1 MISRRFSTPPPP
13 PPPFAARHRRS
24 SAAALP
30 PVPLLLVAATLA
42 LASCSVSSGGTG
54 DGAPQPGAAAAAPTR
69 PAAPAAAAP
78 VEDRT
83 PPERFA
89 PPPGVEARREA
100 WYDGRDW
107 AARTLETLTLEE
119 KVGQMMMPF
128 IFGDFAPRGSRAAAR
143 ARAMI
148 EDHKVGG
155 IIVSV
160 GSPTEVAAKLNWLQ
174 SLSSVPLLIGS
185 DLEAGAG
192 FRFDGIVHVPTIIP
206 LGGAT
211 RFPALMAVGATGD
224 PGFAYE
230 MGRVTA
236 REALA
241 IGVHVPFAPVLDVN
255 NNPENPVINVRS
267 FGEDPERVAALGAAF
282 VRGIQD
288 QGAIATAK
296 HFPGHGDTGVDSHI
310 ALPVI
315 RVGRERMDAVEL
327 RPFRRAIG
335 SDLGAIMT
343 AHITVPELTG
353 DRVPATLAPAV
364 MTDLLRGEMGFD
376 GLIITDAMDMAAV
389 DRAFGRGEATVRA
402 IEAGADVILMPPDLA
417 AARSGLMAAVRSGRV
432 SEARI
437 DRSVLRILNAKARVG
452 LHRWRQV
459 DLGRVAEFVGVEPH
473 TAVAQAVAERSITV
487 LKDEREL
494 LPLLGTRT
502 ARVYSVTYRRTNN
515 IRAGRAFNARLGQT
529 YQRLGIAYV
538 DQNSDAADYQAI
550 LARARGSALTVVSLH
565 VGVRTAS
572 GSVALPEPTMDFV
585 KALARSSRPSI
596 VVAFGNPYL
605 LSEFPEVGTYL
616 TAWSGVPVAERAAAD
631 AILGRIA
638 VTGRAPTRIAGF
650 DVGHGLQ
657 IPRKEAS
664 GN

>member
-1 MISRRFSTPPPP
+1 MNSRRFS
-13 PPPFAARHRRS
+13 
-24 SAAALP
+24 AAALRP
-30 PVPLLLVAATLA
+30 ARLLLSAATLT
-42 LASCSVSSGGTG
+42 LASCSVSGGSERAAG
-54 DGAPQPGAAAAAPTR
+54 PAPPDPTTVSPDPATPATPPDPAPTT
-69 PAAPAAAAP
+69 AP
-78 VEDRT
+78 
-83 PPERFA
+83 PPETRPLPERYA
-89 PPPGVEARREA
+89 PPPGLEARREA
-100 WYDGRDW
+100 WDDGRDW
-107 AARTLETLTLEE
+107 AARTLETLTLDE

-128 IFGDFAPRGSRAAAR
+128 LFGDFAPRGSRAATR
-143 ARAMI
+143 ARAMV

-174 SLSSVPLLIGS
+174 SLSALPVLVGA

-192 FRFDGIVHVPTIIP
+192 FRFDGIVHVPTNIP

-224 PGFAYE
+224 PDYAYE

-241 IGVHVPFAPVLDVN
+241 LGVHVPFAPVLDVN

-267 FGEDPERVAALGAAF
+267 FGEDPESVATLGAAF

-315 RVGRERMDAVEL
+315 QVDRERMEAVEL
-327 RPFRRAIG
+327 KPFHRAIAQ
-335 SDLGAIMT
+335 DLGAIMT

-353 DRVPATLAPAV
+353 DRTPATLAPAV

-376 GLIITDAMDMAAV
+376 GLIVTDAMDMAAV
-389 DRAFGRGEATVRA
+389 DRTFGRGEAAVRA
-402 IEAGADVILMPPDLA
+402 VEAGADVILMPPDLA
-417 AARSGLMAAVRSGRV
+417 AAKSGIIAAVRSGRLD
-432 SEARI
+432 EERI
-437 DRSVLRILNAKARVG
+437 DRSVLRILDAKARVG

-459 DLGRVAEFVGVEPH
+459 DLGRVAEFVGVESH
-473 TAVAQAVAERSITV
+473 TSVARAVAERSITV
-487 LKDEREL
+487 LRDERDL
-494 LPLLGTRT
+494 MPLLGTPN
-502 ARVYSVTYRRTNN
+502 AAVYSVTYRRTNDL
-515 IRAGRAFNARLGQT
+515 RAGRAFNAGLRQT
-529 YQRLGIAYV
+529 YRRLRTAYV
-538 DQNSDAADYQAI
+538 DQNSDERDYQAI
-550 LARARGSALTVVSLH
+550 LARARQSALTVVSLH

-572 GSVALPEPTMDFV
+572 GSVALPEPAMDFV
-585 KALARSSRPSI
+585 RAIASGSRPSI

-605 LSEFPEVGTYL
+605 LGEFPEIGTYL

-631 AILGRIA
+631 AILGRIE
-638 VTGRAPTRIAGF
+638 VTGRTPTRIAGYEI
-650 DVGHGLQ
+650 GHGLQ
-657 IPRKEAS
+657 IPRKEAR
-664 GN
+664 GR

>member
-1 MISRRFSTPPPP
+1 MTSRRISTPSPPPP
-13 PPPFAARHRRS
+13 PLAARHRRS
-24 SAAALP
+24 SAAARP
-30 PVPLLLVAATLA
+30 PAPSLLVAATLA
-42 LASCSVSSGGTG
+42 LASCSVSSGATA
-54 DGAPQPGAAAAAPTR
+54 DGAPPPGAAAATSPR

-78 VEDRT
+78 VADPT

-128 IFGDFAPRGSRAAAR
+128 IFGDFAPRGSSAATR
-143 ARAMI
+143 ARAMV

-155 IIVSV
+155 VIVSV

-192 FRFDGIVHVPTIIP
+192 FRFDGIIHVPTNIP

-267 FGEDPERVAALGAAF
+267 FGEDPERVATLGAAF
-282 VRGIQD
+282 VRGIQE

-315 RVGRERMDAVEL
+315 QVGRERMDAVEL
-327 RPFRRAIG
+327 KPFRRAIG

-353 DRVPATLAPAV
+353 DRMPATLAPAV

-402 IEAGADVILMPPDLA
+402 IEAGADVILMPPDLG

-432 SEARI
+432 SEERI

-487 LKDEREL
+487 LKDERDL

-502 ARVYSVTYRRTNN
+502 ARVYSVTYRRTND
-515 IRAGRAFNARLGQT
+515 IRAGRAFNAGLRQT
-529 YQRLGIAYV
+529 YQRLGTAYV
-538 DQNSDAADYQAI
+538 DQNSDAADYEAI
-550 LARARGSALTVVSLH
+550 LARARGSALTILSLH

-572 GSVALPEPTMDFV
+572 GSVALPEPAMDFV

-638 VTGRAPTRIAGF
+638 VTGRTPTRIAGF

>member
-1 MISRRFSTPPPP
+1 MTSRRI
-13 PPPFAARHRRS
+13 
-24 SAAALP
+24 SAAALRP
-30 PVPLLLVAATLA
+30 ASLLLAAATLA
-42 LASCSVSSGGTG
+42 LASCSLSSSGGERAAG
-54 DGAPQPGAAAAAPTR
+54 PAPPDPASASPDPATPPN
-69 PAAPAAAAP
+69 PAAPDPATTTAAP
-78 VEDRT
+78 
-83 PPERFA
+83 PPEARPRPEERYA
-89 PPPGVEARREA
+89 PPPGLEARRAA
-100 WYDGRDW
+100 WSDGRDW
-107 AARTLETLTLEE
+107 AARTLETLTLDE

-128 IFGDFAPRGSRAAAR
+128 LFGDFAPRGSRAATR
-143 ARAMI
+143 ARAMV
-148 EDHKVGG
+148 EDHNVGG

-174 SLSSVPLLIGS
+174 SLSALPLLVGA

-211 RFPALMAVGATGD
+211 RFPALMAVGATDD
-224 PGFAYE
+224 PGHAYE

-267 FGEDPERVAALGAAF
+267 FGEDPERVATLGAAF
-282 VRGIQD
+282 VRGIQE

-315 RVGRERMDAVEL
+315 RVDRERMDEVEL
-327 RPFRRAIG
+327 RPFRRAIAQ
-335 SDLGAIMT
+335 DLGAIMT

-353 DRVPATLAPAV
+353 DRTPATLAPAV

-376 GLIITDAMDMAAV
+376 GLIVTDAMDMAAV
-389 DRAFGRGEATVRA
+389 DRTFGRGEAAVRA

-417 AARSGLMAAVRSGRV
+417 AAKSGIVAAVRSGRLD
-432 SEARI
+432 EERI
-437 DRSVLRILNAKARVG
+437 DRSVLRILDAKARVG

-459 DLGRVAEFVGVEPH
+459 DLGRVAEFVGVEAH
-473 TAVAQAVAERSITV
+473 TSVARAVAERSITV
-487 LKDEREL
+487 LRDEREL
-494 LPLLGTRT
+494 MPLLGTPN
-502 ARVYSVTYRRTNN
+502 AAVYSVTYRRTNDL
-515 IRAGRAFNARLGQT
+515 RAGRAFNTGLRETYRRLRT
-529 YQRLGIAYV
+529 AYV
-538 DQNSDAADYQAI
+538 DQNSDAGDYQAI
-550 LARARGSALTVVSLH
+550 LARTRQSALTIVSLH

-572 GSVALPEPTMDFV
+572 GSVALPEPAMDFV
-585 KALARSSRPSI
+585 RAIAEGSRPSS

-605 LSEFPEVGTYL
+605 LDEFPEVGTYL

-631 AILGRIA
+631 AILGRIE
-638 VTGRAPTRIAGF
+638 VTGRAPTRIAGYEI
-650 DVGHGLQ
+650 GHGLQ
-657 IPRKEAS
+657 IPRKEA
-664 GN
+664 GGR

>member
-1 MISRRFSTPPPP
+1 MNSRRFS
-13 PPPFAARHRRS
+13 
-24 SAAALP
+24 AAALRP
-30 PVPLLLVAATLA
+30 ARLLLSAATLT
-42 LASCSVSSGGTG
+42 LASCSVSSGSERPAGPVPPDPTT
-54 DGAPQPGAAAAAPTR
+54 APPDPAATTAAVPAAD
-69 PAAPAAAAP
+69 PAAPPPAARP
-78 VEDRT
+78 LPDRY
-83 PPERFA
+83 A
-89 PPPGVEARREA
+89 PPPGLEARREA
-100 WYDGRDW
+100 WDDGRDW
-107 AARTLETLTLEE
+107 TARTLETLTLDE

-128 IFGDFAPRGSRAAAR
+128 LFGDFAPRGSRAATR
-143 ARAMI
+143 ARAMV

-174 SLSSVPLLIGS
+174 SLSALPVLVGA

-192 FRFDGIVHVPTIIP
+192 FRFEGIVHIPTNIP

-224 PGFAYE
+224 PDYAYE

-241 IGVHVPFAPVLDVN
+241 LGVHVPFAPVLDVN

-267 FGEDPERVAALGAAF
+267 FGEDPERVATLGAAF
-282 VRGIQD
+282 VRGVQD

-315 RVGRERMDAVEL
+315 QVDRERMEAVEL
-327 RPFRRAIG
+327 KPFHRAIAQ
-335 SDLGAIMT
+335 DLGAIMT

-353 DRVPATLAPAV
+353 DRTPATLAPAV

-376 GLIITDAMDMAAV
+376 GLIVTDAMDMAAV
-389 DRAFGRGEATVRA
+389 DRTFGRGEAAVRA
-402 IEAGADVILMPPDLA
+402 VEAGADVILMPPDLA
-417 AARSGLMAAVRSGRV
+417 AAKSGIIAAVRSGRLD
-432 SEARI
+432 EERI

-459 DLGRVAEFVGVEPH
+459 DLGRVAEFVGVESH
-473 TAVAQAVAERSITV
+473 TSVARAVAERSITV
-487 LKDEREL
+487 LRDERDL
-494 LPLLGTRT
+494 MPLLGTPS
-502 ARVYSVTYRRTNN
+502 AAVYSVTYRRTNDL
-515 IRAGRAFNARLGQT
+515 RAGRAFNAGLRQT
-529 YQRLGIAYV
+529 YRRLRTAYV
-538 DQNSDAADYQAI
+538 DQNSDERDYQAI
-550 LARARGSALTVVSLH
+550 LARARQSALTVVSLH

-572 GSVALPEPTMDFV
+572 GSVALPEPAMDFV
-585 KALARSSRPSI
+585 RAIAQGSRPSI

-605 LSEFPEVGTYL
+605 LDEFPEIGTYL

-631 AILGRIA
+631 AILGRIE
-638 VTGRAPTRIAGF
+638 VTGRTPTRIAGYEI
-650 DVGHGLQ
+650 GHGLQ
-657 IPRKEAS
+657 IPRKEAR
-664 GN
+664 GR

>member
-1 MISRRFSTPPPP
+1 MTSRRIPTPSPPPLL
-13 PPPFAARHRRS
+13 FTARHPRG
-24 SAAALP
+24 SA
-30 PVPLLLVAATLA
+30 PLTHTAPILLTAATLV

-54 DGAPQPGAAAAAPTR
+54 DAAPQPGAAPTTPAEAATP
-69 PAAPAAAAP
+69 PP
-78 VEDRT
+78 VEELAG
-83 PPERFA
+83 PERFA

-143 ARAMI
+143 ARAMV

-174 SLSSVPLLIGS
+174 SLSSVPLLVGS

-315 RVGRERMDAVEL
+315 RVGRERMDTVEL

-353 DRVPATLAPAV
+353 DRTPATLAPKV

-389 DRAFGRGEATVRA
+389 DRTFGRGEATVRA

-417 AARSGLMAAVRSGRV
+417 AARSGVMAAVRSGRL
-432 SEARI
+432 SEERI

-452 LHRWRQV
+452 LHRWREV

-494 LPLLGTRT
+494 LPLLGTRS

-515 IRAGRAFNARLGQT
+515 IRAGRAFNAGLRRT
-529 YQRLGIAYV
+529 YQRLGTAYV
-538 DQNSDAADYQAI
+538 DQNSDEADYEAI

-572 GSVALPEPTMDFV
+572 GSVALPEPAMDFV

-616 TAWSGVPVAERAAAD
+616 TAWSGVPVAERAAAA

-657 IPRKEAS
+657 IPRKEVQ